1 MNLVYFFCKHL
12 DILSDRL
19 TSRHT
24 SLIDIN
30 MYIYFLLQIWIKTQN
45 YPTTQSMDA
54 VDVFPYLD
62 WEKVSTLTPEVTNS
76 YNSLSEPSRR
86 QTNDYACERS
96 RKTIKH
102 IKNCSRHVESHVT
115 TSMFLVWI

>member
-1 MNLVYFFCKHL
+1 
-12 DILSDRL
+12 
-19 TSRHT
+19 
-24 SLIDIN
+24 
-30 MYIYFLLQIWIKTQN
+30 MYINFLLQIWIKTQN

-62 WEKVSTLTPEVTNS
+62 WEKVSTITPEVTNS

-102 IKNCSRHVESHVT
+102 IQNCSRHVESHVT
-115 TSMFLVWI
+115 TSMYLVWI